1 MENKKFDVN
10 SLIGFVLIGAILVWM
25 LYTNQ
30 DNETK
35 TAEVG
40 KPENQEVVTTNEVN
54 ETSASTENN
63 TPATDSLAL
72 EQAKS
77 SLGAF
82 AYSATLPSATNNV
95 TTVENDVLQLKV
107 SNKGGQI
114 IEAKLKNET
123 NYDGEPVYIVK
134 DNNASFNLQFTT
146 TDNRTLNTKDL
157 FF

>member
-35 TAEVG
+35 TTEVG
-40 KPENQEVVTTNEVN
+40 TPENQEVVTTNEVN

-63 TPATDSLAL
+63 SNSPATDSLAL

-82 AYSATLPSATNNV
+82 AYSATLPSATNKV
-95 TTVENDVLQLKV
+95 TTVENDVLQLH
-107 SNKGGQI
+107 
-114 IEAKLKNET
+114 L
-123 NYDGEPVYIVK
+123 P
-134 DNNASFNLQFTT
+134 
-146 TDNRTLNTKDL
+146 L
-157 FF
+157 FHP